1 MRMGLCSLNFMPA
14 KFWPNS
20 KDIKRRKV
28 FTWLHSRDCAFL
40 REVYPPVKAGS
51 VGWVTTAEGRRNTTL
66 LSSTSFSRSMEF
78 GMKLPSFYKTRIP
91 ICVRSYRCRLALTT
105 RYEI

>member
-1 MRMGLCSLNFMPA
+1 MRMGLCSLSSMPA

-20 KDIKRRKV
+20 KDIKRRKD
-28 FTWLHSRDCAFL
+28 FTWLRSRHFAFL
-40 REVYPPVKAGS
+40 REVDLLVKAGS
-51 VGWVTTAEGRRNTTL
+51 VEWVTTAEVPRNTTL
-66 LSSTSFSRSMEF
+66 LSSTSFLRSMEF